1 MASRGPGQGRGLM
14 FGPGPPGQRL
24 AAEPVAIDDVR
35 AVVRRIALRLRPAAP
50 ALLGVSLLVA
60 ITTALQVVMPK
71 LVSDGVDHGII
82 AGDLASL
89 ARTCG
94 LLLGAYLLSTG
105 GVWWQSVVM
114 IGIAQR
120 LVRDLRAELFSH
132 LQRLSLRFFDSRP
145 HGELLSS
152 LTNDTDTLS
161 NTLGQTVTRL
171 IGSLLTLLGVAGAM
185 LSMNWRLG
193 LLTLVMVPVSVFIT
207 KRIALLARAS
217 YRARQ
222 QYLAELN
229 GMIEETVTGQRVIQV
244 CRRESRTIGEF
255 KTANDRLRDTA
266 IRAEIIGGVMGP
278 MMNFVNNLT
287 FAVVAAAG
295 GYLVIRGHATVGEVA
310 AFILYA
316 RQFGRPINE
325 LAMLYT
331 EVQSAIAGAERV
343 FDILDQQP
351 EIVDPP
357 DAVALQ
363 TVTGEV
369 VFDGVTFGYDPA
381 TPVLQHVSFTA
392 APGRKIALV
401 GPTGAGK
408 TTIINLLSRFYDVDA
423 GEIRIDGHPVTTLR
437 LDDLRRT
444 LGIVLQDTF
453 LFADTVRENIRY
465 GRLEATDEEVERA
478 ARLANAASFI
488 HRLPQGYETHLSEAG
503 SALSQGQRQLL
514 SIARAILAEPPILI
528 LDEAT
533 SSVDSRTEAQIQ
545 EAMERLMDGRTS
557 FVIAHRLSTI
567 READL
572 ILVIERGRVIE
583 RGNHAELLAAK
594 GHYAAYCASQFGG
607 EVAA

>member
-1 MASRGPGQGRGLM
+1 ML
-14 FGPGPPGQRL
+14 GPGPPSQRL

-35 AVVRRIALRLRPAAP
+35 AVVGRIAGRLKPAWR
-50 ALLGVSLLVA
+50 ALLGVSVLVA

-71 LVSDGVDHGII
+71 LISEAVDRGII
-82 AGDLASL
+82 AGDLADL
-89 ARTCG
+89 AKTTI
-94 LLLGAYLLSTG
+94 LLLIAYLLSTA

-114 IGIAQR
+114 IRIAQR
-120 LVRDLRAELFSH
+120 LVRDLRAELFGH

-171 IGSLLTLLGVAGAM
+171 IGSLLTLIGVAAAM
-185 LSMNWRLG
+185 LVMNWRLG
-193 LLTLVMVPVSVFIT
+193 ILTLVMVPVSAFIT
-207 KRIALLARAS
+207 RRIALLARKS
-217 YRARQ
+217 YRDRQ

-229 GMIEETVTGQRVIQV
+229 GLIEETVTGQRVIKI
-244 CRRESRTIGEF
+244 CRREARTIGEF
-255 KTANDRLRDTA
+255 ETSNNRLRDTA

-287 FAVVAAAG
+287 FAVVAASG
-295 GYLVIRGHATVGEVA
+295 GFLVIRDLATVGTVA
-310 AFILYA
+310 AFIAYA

-343 FDILDQQP
+343 FAILDEQP
-351 EIVDPP
+351 EIIDPP
-357 DAVALQ
+357 EALGLSQVA
-363 TVTGEV
+363 GEV
-369 VFDGVTFGYDPA
+369 VFDDVTFGYDPA
-381 TPVLQHVSFTA
+381 VPALQEVSFTA
-392 APGRKIALV
+392 PPGSKIALV

-408 TTIINLLSRFYDVDA
+408 TTIINLLSRFYDVDR
-423 GEIRIDGHPVTTLR
+423 GEIRIDSQPVGTLR

-465 GRLEATDEEVERA
+465 GRLGATDEEVERA
-478 ARLANAASFI
+478 ARLANAESFI
-488 HRLPQGYETHLSEAG
+488 HRLPQGYDTHLSEAG

-545 EAMERLMDGRTS
+545 EAMLRLMEGRTS

-572 ILVIERGRVIE
+572 ILVIEHGRIIE
-583 RGNHAELLAAK
+583 RGNHAELLAAR